1 MHIFR
6 SFLHI
11 LPYTH
16 WRNDTDQQDRH
27 NTFFQNNSIY
37 DIYIYYDKF
46 CTEILSHDGTINY
59 MNNNLDMKGQSISNT
74 SQLSAIT
81 YVYTPTL
88 RATNIDLSDV
98 SSSGATDLT
107 IIRLNFFHGIK
118 CQEWHIY

>member
-1 MHIFR
+1 MIQTNR
-6 SFLHI
+6 
-11 LPYTH
+11 T
-16 WRNDTDQQDRH
+16 DT
-27 NTFFQNNSIY
+27 TLFFKTTQY
-37 DIYIYYDKF
+37 MIYIYYDKF

-107 IIRLNFFHGIK
+107 IIRLNLFHGIK
-118 CQEWHIY
+118 CQEWHLY